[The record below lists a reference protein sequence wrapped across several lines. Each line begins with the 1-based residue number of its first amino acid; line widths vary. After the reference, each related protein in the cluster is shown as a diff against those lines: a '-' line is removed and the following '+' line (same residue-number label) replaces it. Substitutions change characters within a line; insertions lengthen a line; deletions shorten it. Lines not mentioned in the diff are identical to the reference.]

1 MKKFKVVR
9 TYTAQEVHIVA
20 AKSAEKAEE
29 FVASG
34 HNAEEYL
41 LNLANGIN
49 LGGDDVYLVKPPF
62 TDPES
67 RSYMDEQIVSVEE
80 IEEGGKI

>member
-1 MKKFKVVR
+1 MKKFKVVT
-9 TYTAQEVHIVA
+9 TYTSQDVHIVA

-34 HNAEEYL
+34 HFAEDYI

-49 LGGDDVYLVKPPF
+49 LAGDDVYLVKPPF
-62 TDPES
+62 ADPEA
-67 RSYMDEQIVSVEE
+67 SYMDEQVVLVEE
-80 IEEGGKI
+80 IEEEDA